1 VKARTSKLV
10 SLQEAVRGIP
20 SGASITAG
28 GFAISHQPLAF
39 TREMIRNRV
48 RDLTLIGMAECWV
61 AEWLCGA
68 GALRR
73 TYMSNFMLEGFGRC
87 RRFSAAVE
95 SGELEVEDHSHFGV
109 TARLVAAGLGLP
121 FMPVRSMAGT
131 DILAK
136 PGFER
141 PEHKYHALRS
151 PFPGGEIV
159 TLLSALRPEFA
170 ILHVAKADEQGNVQT
185 YGSAAIVAEQA
196 RAAKFVIVT
205 AEEIVT
211 TDEIRRRPESTL
223 LPALMVHQVVHVPY
237 GAHPTGV
244 YGYYDHDAAHLAEY
258 YEASRT
264 EEGTRAYFRKY
275 VDDAPDHDAY
285 LDKIGVSRLM
295 HLRVDPALGYV
306 RGGGA
311 Q

>member
-1 VKARTSKLV
+1 MKSRTSKLV
-10 SLQEAVRGIP
+10 SLQEAARGVP

-28 GFAISHQPLAF
+28 GFAVSHQPLAF

-61 AEWLCGA
+61 AEWLCGV
-68 GALRR
+68 GALTR

-87 RRFSAAVE
+87 RRFSIAVE
-95 SGELEVEDHSHFGV
+95 SGELQVEDHSHFGI

-121 FMPVRSMAGT
+121 FMPVRSMAGS

-136 PGFER
+136 PGFEP
-141 PEHKYHALRS
+141 PERKYHTLRS
-151 PFPGGEIV
+151 PFGGEPI
-159 TLLSALRPEFA
+159 TLLSALRPDFA
-170 ILHVAKADEQGNVQT
+170 ILHVAKSDELGNVQT
-185 YGSAAIVAEQA
+185 FGSAAIVAEQA

-211 TDEIRRRPESTL
+211 TDEIRRNPESTL
-223 LPALMVHQVVHVPY
+223 IPALMVHQVVHVPY

-264 EEGTRAYFRKY
+264 DEGTRGYFRTY
-275 VDDAPDHDAY
+275 VDEAPDHYAY
-285 LDKIGVSRLM
+285 LDRIGVSRLM
-295 HLRVDPALGYV
+295 QLRVDPALGYV
-306 RGGGA
+306 RAGVS

>member
-1 VKARTSKLV
+1 MKSSTAKLV
-10 SLQEAVRGIP
+10 SLQEAARGIP

-28 GFAISHQPLAF
+28 GFAVSHQPLAF
-39 TREMIRNRV
+39 TREMIRNGV

-61 AEWLCGA
+61 AEWLCA
-68 GALRR
+68 VGALSR

-95 SGELEVEDHSHFGV
+95 SGELQVEDHSHFGI

-136 PGFER
+136 PGFEP
-141 PEHKYHALRS
+141 PEHKYHTLRS
-151 PFPGGEIV
+151 PFGGEPV
-159 TLLSALRPEFA
+159 TLLSALRPDFA
-170 ILHVAKADEQGNVQT
+170 ILHVAKADEIGNVQT
-185 YGSAAIVAEQA
+185 FGSAAIVSEQA

-211 TDEIRRRPESTL
+211 TDEIRRNPESTMI
-223 LPALMVHQVVHVPY
+223 PALMVHQVVHVPY

-244 YGYYDHDAAHLAEY
+244 YGYYDHDAVHLAEY

-264 EEGTRAYFRKY
+264 DEGARAYFRKY
-275 VDDAPDHDAY
+275 VDDAPDHFAY
-285 LDKIGVSRLM
+285 LDRIGMSRLM
-295 HLRVDPALGYV
+295 ALRVDPALGYV
-306 RGGGA
+306 REGVA